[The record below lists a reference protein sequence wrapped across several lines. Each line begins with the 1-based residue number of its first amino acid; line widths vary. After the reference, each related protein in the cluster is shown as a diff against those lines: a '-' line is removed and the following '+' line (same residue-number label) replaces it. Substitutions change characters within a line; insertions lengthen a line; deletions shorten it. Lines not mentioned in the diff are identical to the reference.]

1 MKKAFQFL
9 LLFMALFVASCTS
22 KPMEPAPDNVPVS
35 VSADTVNPESLK
47 WHCSTFEE
55 KGDIKK
61 AVGVKGTFW
70 PTGAVIKV
78 QYIGGTAEQRKWP
91 TQAFE
96 QWSSVA
102 NIKFEFPEIGPY
114 DIRVGFVANDGAWS
128 YIGTQSRQE
137 PQANRTMNIGW
148 QGLDVALH
156 EIGHSIGL
164 GHEQSSPVGGICWN
178 KAQVYKD
185 LGGSPNFWSK
195 AMVDANVFFK
205 YNPVDVTAT
214 EFDPT
219 SIMEYQIPGSWT
231 CSGTGIPGGKVLSE
245 KDKFLI
251 GQIYPGVIVNPPP
264 PPRSGVTLTQ
274 AQVAAL
280 YSKAQAASMAGI
292 ASVKAAQISK
302 NQADS
307 VAAGLRKAFG
317 L

>member
-1 MKKAFQFL
+1 MKKAFQFML
-9 LLFMALFVASCTS
+9 LTLAFIVASCTS
-22 KPMEPAPDNVPVS
+22 KPTEPAPDNVPVS
-35 VSADTVNPESLK
+35 VSSDTVNPESLK

-70 PTGAVIKV
+70 PAGSVIKV

-102 NIKFEFPEIGPY
+102 NIKFEFPAIGPY

-128 YIGTQSRQE
+128 YIGTQSKQE

-148 QGLDVALH
+148 TGLDVALH
-156 EIGHSIGL
+156 EIGHSLGL

-185 LGGSPNFWSK
+185 LGGPPNYWSK
-195 AMVDANVFFK
+195 AVVDANVFFK

-264 PPRSGVTLTQ
+264 PPPSGVTLTQ
-274 AQVAAL
+274 AQVAEL
-280 YSKAQAASMAGI
+280 YAKAQAASTADYT
-292 ASVKAAQISK
+292 SVKAALAAKS
-302 NQADS
+302 ASDS
-307 VAAGLRKAFG
+307 VMLAMKKMFG